1 VRRYFHEVSN
11 PCAALGRKH
20 EEAGVKGSMAA
31 TAHGKR
37 IGEIVGNQT
46 AGRVLTVVVALHV
59 APENILL
66 SAMWTDV
73 GSVQTAT
80 LSSKDAD
87 PIASN
92 YRIRYG

>member
-1 VRRYFHEVSN
+1 
-11 PCAALGRKH
+11 
-20 EEAGVKGSMAA
+20 MAA

-37 IGEIVGNQT
+37 VGEIVGNQT

-73 GSVQTAT
+73 GSVQTVS
-80 LSSKDAD
+80 LSGEDACPVAGD
-87 PIASN
+87 NSSGHVRHRRCAQELCLWLWIAL
-92 YRIRYG
+92 